1 MRLVTLKSSLHK
13 ANYTLVN
20 NSILS
25 ISNKPAKN
33 PTQWYLLLYR
43 DQIKSMNRRITQNN
57 ADY

>member
-33 PTQWYLLLYR
+33 PTQWYLLIYR
-43 DQIKSMNRRITQNN
+43 DQIKSIN
-57 ADY
+57 